1 MKSLRET
8 AERMMA
14 TILEIVDD
22 EPETPVA
29 LSPVSDVELI
39 SDNQLNADRHHQ
51 LIELCW

>member
-1 MKSLRET
+1 MKSLKET

-22 EPETPVA
+22 EPESPTAP
-29 LSPVSDVELI
+29 LSLSDVDVVTDIELK
-39 SDNQLNADRHHQ
+39 ADRRK